1 MENENKKKIKRKFI
15 QPITDEDLYSY
26 NYGSE
31 NLSPNIKALPGKK
44 RYDAKKD
51 LRPIEINMEK
61 ACQQKKLILSGIEVF
76 FPYEPY
82 PNQKIYMEKVIE
94 ACKKNTIAGLESPTG
109 TGKTLCLLC
118 ASLAYLR
125 HERQR
130 LIEERE
136 NNFDVIDK
144 TEKIKQPVIYY
155 TSRTH
160 AQLTNVIQE
169 LQKTCY
175 KPINSIITSR
185 DQMCINSLL
194 GGFKGNSLTMRCQ
207 IQIKTHQCKFFKGKS
222 NLNATWG
229 SYDGKTI
236 DELKE
241 IAKKA
246 KFCPFFFER
255 DKSIHSDLIFL
266 PYNYIFDPAIK
277 KKMNIQMKNSIL
289 IIDEAHNI
297 QDVCNDSVSKDF
309 DTFMIDEILKE
320 LKGLKNQLEENNG
333 VGELNLERGL
343 GDGKNSKNLNFDPIN
358 LEQLKY
364 EINILNNIKNTLL
377 GFKVQSG
384 DKWPNFGMKLDGKGF
399 FDLFYLGSR
408 GDSEKQTTIKF
419 NNNNLS
425 NNKLKVNR
433 NKPPESNNKISG
445 RKSEAQISEKTHKSD
460 SNVSYDDYEENLSEE
475 EFNLNNE
482 QIEPELTPNN
492 IQTHIDHLN
501 SYEFLLSSNN
511 QKSNFI
517 CHYIDILELIKL
529 LSDNYIEVE
538 TSDDTNPLHN
548 YINNFRF
555 FIEDVQENMNKNYNL
570 NFNQKKKP
578 IFNYAKQKKR
588 VLHIYCFNPGFG
600 FKKIINEQLH
610 SMIITS
616 GTLSPIDGM
625 ESELKCS
632 FDVKLEGTH
641 VIDKRQVHFGILTS
655 SLFNKNEEFLFNAV
669 NRNNIQMINNLG
681 KTIVELCKVTPGGI
695 LCFFGSY
702 GVMEDFIKKWE
713 KAKIIS
719 EISKYKEF
727 CQDKHDQK
735 LNKAVLD
742 LYQKAN
748 STRERKGAILFSV
761 CRGSCSE
768 GMNFKNDAARLV
780 IVVGI
785 PFAYLGD
792 PKTQLRKEYQDQF
805 NKLYYAF
812 IKDKNIKK
820 LSGSEWYNQNALK
833 CVNQALGRV
842 IRHSNDYGCMILI
855 DSRYQHNNNRCLIS
869 KWIRDQ
875 SIIYNNKN
883 NDRLI
888 SNVEKFFIEAESFTN
903 KKIEEQKKL
912 LSEQK
917 MKDMEKVSSKKT
929 KKGFDRMIKIIQDDD
944 DFMDE
949 EEKNYNDEIIKSS
962 LKKIKKKNNLI
973 RLNDDQHF
981 NIINDIKIDEIK
993 NSSNN
998 QREKLKRIKKLQ
1010 NSNKENNS
1018 NQSNPFLENNFD
1030 LKEIFGDDIKIN
1042 ESEKKQKD
1050 LNNQNNNNNLNKSTN
1065 ITKEPKNEDQISPFP
1080 DIFNDLGVSFFDDLK
1095 DAKNTTIK
1103 KDKPTKKEDNNEI
1116 INDDNTNKK
1125 VNSINNELNNNDINT
1140 DSGKKQNEK
1149 ESKEKGFTIDQ
1160 LIEQL
1165 VQKKDDSNFKEKL
1178 KEKGLN
1184 FKIAEGSSK
1193 SSDTSVKNI
1202 IECPICYK
1210 TTEDSN
1216 VKMEH
1221 LKCGHC
1227 FCKECIDKLRE
1238 KKKSAVKLKC
1248 PKCLTKVNI
1257 KDITP
1262 LYI

>member
-1 MENENKKKIKRKFI
+1 M
-15 QPITDEDLYSY
+15 
-26 NYGSE
+26 
-31 NLSPNIKALPGKK
+31 
-44 RYDAKKD
+44 
-51 LRPIEINMEK
+51 
-61 ACQQKKLILSGIEVF
+61 
-76 FPYEPY
+76 
-82 PNQKIYMEKVIE
+82 
-94 ACKKNTIAGLESPTG
+94 
-109 TGKTLCLLC
+109 
-118 ASLAYLR
+118 
-125 HERQR
+125 
-130 LIEERE
+130 
-136 NNFDVIDK
+136 
-144 TEKIKQPVIYY
+144 
-155 TSRTH
+155 
-160 AQLTNVIQE
+160 
-169 LQKTCY
+169 
-175 KPINSIITSR
+175 
-185 DQMCINSLL
+185 
-194 GGFKGNSLTMRCQ
+194 
-207 IQIKTHQCKFFKGKS
+207 HQ
-222 NLNATWG
+222 
-229 SYDGKTI
+229 
-236 DELKE
+236 
-241 IAKKA
+241 
-246 KFCPFFFER
+246 
-255 DKSIHSDLIFL
+255 
-266 PYNYIFDPAIK
+266 
-277 KKMNIQMKNSIL
+277 
-289 IIDEAHNI
+289 
-297 QDVCNDSVSKDF
+297 
-309 DTFMIDEILKE
+309 
-320 LKGLKNQLEENNG
+320 
-333 VGELNLERGL
+333 
-343 GDGKNSKNLNFDPIN
+343 
-358 LEQLKY
+358 
-364 EINILNNIKNTLL
+364 
-377 GFKVQSG
+377 
-384 DKWPNFGMKLDGKGF
+384 
-399 FDLFYLGSR
+399 
-408 GDSEKQTTIKF
+408 
-419 NNNNLS
+419 
-425 NNKLKVNR
+425 
-433 NKPPESNNKISG
+433 
-445 RKSEAQISEKTHKSD
+445 
-460 SNVSYDDYEENLSEE
+460 
-475 EFNLNNE
+475 
-482 QIEPELTPNN
+482 
-492 IQTHIDHLN
+492 
-501 SYEFLLSSNN
+501 
-511 QKSNFI
+511 I

-655 SLFNKNEEFLFNAV
+655 SLFNKKEEFLFNAV

-912 LSEQK
+912 LIEQK

-949 EEKNYNDEIIKSS
+949 EEKNYNEEIIKSS

-1018 NQSNPFLENNFD
+1018 
-1030 LKEIFGDDIKIN
+1030 
-1042 ESEKKQKD
+1042 
-1050 LNNQNNNNNLNKSTN
+1050 
-1065 ITKEPKNEDQISPFP
+1065 
-1080 DIFNDLGVSFFDDLK
+1080 
-1095 DAKNTTIK
+1095 
-1103 KDKPTKKEDNNEI
+1103 
-1116 INDDNTNKK
+1116 
-1125 VNSINNELNNNDINT
+1125 
-1140 DSGKKQNEK
+1140 
-1149 ESKEKGFTIDQ
+1149 
-1160 LIEQL
+1160 
-1165 VQKKDDSNFKEKL
+1165 
-1178 KEKGLN
+1178 
-1184 FKIAEGSSK
+1184 
-1193 SSDTSVKNI
+1193 
-1202 IECPICYK
+1202 
-1210 TTEDSN
+1210 
-1216 VKMEH
+1216 
-1221 LKCGHC
+1221 
-1227 FCKECIDKLRE
+1227 
-1238 KKKSAVKLKC
+1238 
-1248 PKCLTKVNI
+1248 
-1257 KDITP
+1257 
-1262 LYI
+1262 

>member
-1 MENENKKKIKRKFI
+1 
-15 QPITDEDLYSY
+15 
-26 NYGSE
+26 
-31 NLSPNIKALPGKK
+31 
-44 RYDAKKD
+44 
-51 LRPIEINMEK
+51 
-61 ACQQKKLILSGIEVF
+61 
-76 FPYEPY
+76 
-82 PNQKIYMEKVIE
+82 
-94 ACKKNTIAGLESPTG
+94 
-109 TGKTLCLLC
+109 
-118 ASLAYLR
+118 
-125 HERQR
+125 
-130 LIEERE
+130 
-136 NNFDVIDK
+136 
-144 TEKIKQPVIYY
+144 
-155 TSRTH
+155 
-160 AQLTNVIQE
+160 
-169 LQKTCY
+169 
-175 KPINSIITSR
+175 
-185 DQMCINSLL
+185 
-194 GGFKGNSLTMRCQ
+194 
-207 IQIKTHQCKFFKGKS
+207 
-222 NLNATWG
+222 
-229 SYDGKTI
+229 
-236 DELKE
+236 
-241 IAKKA
+241 
-246 KFCPFFFER
+246 
-255 DKSIHSDLIFL
+255 
-266 PYNYIFDPAIK
+266 
-277 KKMNIQMKNSIL
+277 
-289 IIDEAHNI
+289 
-297 QDVCNDSVSKDF
+297 
-309 DTFMIDEILKE
+309 
-320 LKGLKNQLEENNG
+320 
-333 VGELNLERGL
+333 
-343 GDGKNSKNLNFDPIN
+343 
-358 LEQLKY
+358 
-364 EINILNNIKNTLL
+364 
-377 GFKVQSG
+377 
-384 DKWPNFGMKLDGKGF
+384 
-399 FDLFYLGSR
+399 
-408 GDSEKQTTIKF
+408 
-419 NNNNLS
+419 
-425 NNKLKVNR
+425 
-433 NKPPESNNKISG
+433 
-445 RKSEAQISEKTHKSD
+445 
-460 SNVSYDDYEENLSEE
+460 
-475 EFNLNNE
+475 
-482 QIEPELTPNN
+482 
-492 IQTHIDHLN
+492 
-501 SYEFLLSSNN
+501 
-511 QKSNFI
+511 
-517 CHYIDILELIKL
+517 
-529 LSDNYIEVE
+529 
-538 TSDDTNPLHN
+538 
-548 YINNFRF
+548 
-555 FIEDVQENMNKNYNL
+555 
-570 NFNQKKKP
+570 
-578 IFNYAKQKKR
+578 
-588 VLHIYCFNPGFG
+588 
-600 FKKIINEQLH
+600 
-610 SMIITS
+610 
-616 GTLSPIDGM
+616 
-625 ESELKCS
+625 
-632 FDVKLEGTH
+632 
-641 VIDKRQVHFGILTS
+641 
-655 SLFNKNEEFLFNAV
+655 
-669 NRNNIQMINNLG
+669 
-681 KTIVELCKVTPGGI
+681 
-695 LCFFGSY
+695 
-702 GVMEDFIKKWE
+702 MEDFIKKWE

-949 EEKNYNDEIIKSS
+949 EEKNYNEEIIKSS

-1050 LNNQNNNNNLNKSTN
+1050 LNNQNNNNNLNKNTN

-1103 KDKPTKKEDNNEI
+1103 KDKPTKKDNNNEI